1 LTDEILK
8 FTKITFLIHFLLGIV
23 FTVLFWLPEVTGP
36 LFGLSY
42 TDEMGALSMLI
53 GALFLGLTIGS
64 LFGFLAKEWKEVKIV
79 AIIESFWLVAGL
91 IAMTINLS
99 VYNAM
104 IYVSLV
110 INIILLVLFCLT
122 FLQQEDKIKP
132 LF

>member
-1 LTDEILK
+1 MTDEILK
-8 FTKITFLIHFLLGIV
+8 FTKLTFLIHFLLGLV
-23 FTVLFWLPEVTGP
+23 FTILFWLPEVTGP
-36 LFGLSY
+36 LFGLGDTAELS
-42 TDEMGALSMLI
+42 ALSMLL

-64 LFGFLAKEWKEVKIV
+64 LLSFLAKEWKEVKIV
-79 AIIESFWLVAGL
+79 VIIENFWLVAGL

-99 VYNAM
+99 VYNAL

-110 INIILLVLFCLT
+110 INIILLALFCLT